1 MAFYAIGDLHLSGAP
16 PTKPMDVFGPQWKDH
31 REKIIQHWKETI
43 GTDDTIILCG
53 DTSWSMDLSD
63 AIEKD
68 FSMLSALP
76 GKKIILK
83 GNHDYWWSSMR
94 KLEQAFKGRFQ
105 FLHNSCVVEKDTA
118 ICGTRGWNLP
128 SMPEFTDHDDLLYK
142 REVQRLEH
150 SLKEAKS
157 SVPNGSLRPSTTLP
171 STNRKK

>member
-1 MAFYAIGDLHLSGAP
+1 
-16 PTKPMDVFGPQWKDH
+16 
-31 REKIIQHWKETI
+31 
-43 GTDDTIILCG
+43 
-53 DTSWSMDLSD
+53 MDLSD

-157 SVPNGSLRPSTTLP
+157 SGAKRIIAALHYPPLYEPEEVTGFTELCRDYEVTTCIYGHVHGDAAHFLNLFQGVRWHAVPPRRVRLH
-171 STNRKK
+171 